1 MESDS
6 NTLSIILMAICLIL
20 QAFFSASE
28 TAYQSLNQLRLK
40 SRAESGDA
48 KAQRVYELSKK
59 YDKLITTILIGN
71 NIVNIS
77 LSSMGTVLFTVILG
91 ATYGPSV
98 ATVVITVIV
107 LAFGEITPKSLAKEF
122 PEGIAYTVEPIFTT
136 LLWLMTPITWVVT
149 VWKNF
154 IAKRFNKSN
163 NDNITD
169 AELVTLVNEAENEG
183 ELSNHE
189 GELIRSAIQF
199 DDVQVQEVLTPR
211 VDVEAVIDSQSIEDI
226 AKKFEETG
234 FSRLPVYHETID
246 NITGIIHEKDFYSK
260 IKKYTVNKENNNSLE
275 NFKIQEVTSQTLYT
289 TPQVKISELL
299 MTLRET
305 HHHMAIVVD
314 EYGGTA
320 GIVTLED
327 ILEELVGEIW
337 DEHDEETEEFRRKPN
352 GSWLVAGSA
361 NIDDVCDK
369 LGITDKPDIESLTI
383 SGLVQEYNNKVPR
396 VGDRFELSDYDGIV
410 IKVAHRRVLE
420 VSIQRKKEAIENEVN
435 NK

>member
-1 MESDS
+1 M
-6 NTLSIILMAICLIL
+6 
-20 QAFFSASE
+20 
-28 TAYQSLNQLRLK
+28 NQLRLK

-77 LSSMGTVLFTVILG
+77 LSSMGTVLFTAMIG

-98 ATVVITVIV
+98 ATVVITIIV

-136 LLWLMTPITWVVT
+136 IVWLMTPITWIVT

-199 DDVQVQEVLTPR
+199 DDV
-211 VDVEAVIDSQSIEDI
+211 
-226 AKKFEETG
+226 
-234 FSRLPVYHETID
+234 
-246 NITGIIHEKDFYSK
+246 
-260 IKKYTVNKENNNSLE
+260 
-275 NFKIQEVTSQTLYT
+275 
-289 TPQVKISELL
+289 
-299 MTLRET
+299 
-305 HHHMAIVVD
+305 
-314 EYGGTA
+314 
-320 GIVTLED
+320 
-327 ILEELVGEIW
+327 
-337 DEHDEETEEFRRKPN
+337 
-352 GSWLVAGSA
+352 
-361 NIDDVCDK
+361 
-369 LGITDKPDIESLTI
+369 
-383 SGLVQEYNNKVPR
+383 
-396 VGDRFELSDYDGIV
+396 
-410 IKVAHRRVLE
+410 
-420 VSIQRKKEAIENEVN
+420 
-435 NK
+435 